1 MAHVGNR
8 QSVLRG
14 KLRVNIATSVV
25 HNLGVVFK
33 PQKEA
38 FFQLA
43 TERVP
48 DRDRVPVLR
57 LGTHPEMERFAIL
70 NRSMPCTSGATMSNL
85 ALLQV
90 HLSSA
95 FQPFVKLSM
104 RSANYMFSE
113 KYT

>member
-1 MAHVGNR
+1 MPHRA
-8 QSVLRG
+8 SLT
-14 KLRVNIATSVV
+14 TSGWYSK
-25 HNLGVVFK
+25 NKGRRASSRLQNGRLTGAAALPILK
-33 PQKEA
+33 
-38 FFQLA
+38 
-43 TERVP
+43 
-48 DRDRVPVLR
+48 

-85 ALLQV
+85 VLLQV

-95 FQPFVKLSM
+95 FQLLVKLSM